1 MAIDQT
7 GMYILDVYL
16 NKNNIKCSLPSL
28 IVKMTT
34 DQILTTNTLSQ
45 EPNIVLT
52 FEGVYSAYTNDQLNE
67 FEAMIFNCMLRQ
79 NGLLIQRS
87 IALYAGSII
96 ASMCTSGTTQQY
108 ASLTNGLTNSGNFS
122 LNGISLSG
130 AQIQG
135 QTFSFAS
142 GETTTDIST
151 TTDILTTTDI
161 PTTTGITTKTTATT
175 TSSNVNRSQFKS
187 QFKTSYFTICIIIM
201 MIIF

>member
-1 MAIDQT
+1 M
-7 GMYILDVYL
+7 
-16 NKNNIKCSLPSL
+16 PS
-28 IVKMTT
+28 
-34 DQILTTNTLSQ
+34 DQILTTNTRNQ

-52 FEGVYSAYTNDQLNE
+52 FEGVFSAYTNDQLDE

-87 IALYAGSII
+87 IALYAGSIV

-108 ASLTNGLTNSGNFS
+108 ASLTNGLTNGGSFS

-135 QTFSFAS
+135 QTFSFSS
-142 GETTTDIST
+142 GETTTDITTTTVITTTKDIST
-151 TTDILTTTDI
+151 TTDITTTTDV
-161 PTTTGITTKTTATT
+161 TTKTRATT
-175 TSSNVNRSQFKS
+175 TSSNVISHHTSQSK
-187 QFKTSYFTICIIIM
+187 FKTSYFTISIIIM